1 MAVGRRRTVALPGR
15 LVEHFLA
22 DAERLRDVAPHL
34 ADRALLVRHPL
45 DARAL
50 ERAQLRR
57 VLGDA
62 LALEQVELAGDRFL
76 TALQGADLRDA
87 GDDRRLA
94 LLARRG
100 LTARLVGG
108 ASMFA
113 NLAPSGSMQ
122 MGDRNVIAVREVL
135 NQLAIPI
142 VGEEVG
148 GNVGRSVWFTVGTGQ
163 VEVKTAGRREQI
175 L

>member
-1 MAVGRRRTVALPGR
+1 MRRELFVGVAECTAGAADAVLASLGLGSCVAVILFDSDRRIGGMAHILLPSRSLSRATDNPGRFPQTALP
-15 LVEHFLA
+15 LLI
-22 DAERLRDVAPHL
+22 
-34 ADRALLVRHPL
+34 DRMMAL
-45 DARAL
+45 
-50 ERAQLRR
+50 
-57 VLGDA
+57 
-62 LALEQVELAGDRFL
+62 
-76 TALQGADLRDA
+76 GAD
-87 GDDRRLA
+87 
-94 LLARRG
+94 RRG

-148 GNVGRSVWFTVGTGQ
+148 GNIGRSVWFTVDTGQ
-163 VEVKTAGRREQI
+163 VEVRTAGRREQI